1 MLEDSSDLF
10 VVAVSAVIFKENK
23 ILMMKRSLNKK
34 AGPGIW
40 EMLSGRVQHGEE
52 LLEALH
58 REIEEES
65 NLIVE
70 IEKRPIDLYTTTR
83 LGKPMLLVVYI
94 AKYISGEVQLSQEH
108 CDYHFGSLD
117 EFKERC
123 TLKRLIQ
130 SVEKAFKQKD
140 FFL

>member
-108 CDYHFGSLD
+108 
-117 EFKERC
+117 
-123 TLKRLIQ
+123 
-130 SVEKAFKQKD
+130 
-140 FFL
+140 